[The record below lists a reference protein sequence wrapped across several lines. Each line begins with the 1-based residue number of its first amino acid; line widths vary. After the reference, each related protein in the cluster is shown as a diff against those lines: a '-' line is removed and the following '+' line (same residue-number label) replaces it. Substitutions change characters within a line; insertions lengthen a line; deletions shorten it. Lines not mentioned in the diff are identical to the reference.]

1 MEDAVTQI
9 KQKLDI
15 VDVIGSY
22 VSLKKSGRNYKALCP
37 FHNEKTPSFM
47 VSQELQ
53 IYKCFGCGVGGDI
66 FNFVEAIE
74 GVDFPRALEIL
85 AEKAGVKLVK
95 SKDYDAQSQIK
106 KKIYEINEITT
117 KFYQYM
123 LLKHKVGTRALNYL
137 KKERKLNEDSIKI
150 FRLGYAPDSWNAL
163 CGFLRKKGFK
173 EEDLILSGVAVKRSS
188 GNDIIDKFRGRVVF
202 PLINT
207 DNRVLGFTGR
217 TIFDREPKYLNTSE
231 TPVFHKS
238 FFIFGLDKNRL
249 NIKKTGAIF
258 VEGQMDV
265 ISAYQCGIKNVV
277 CVSGTSLTE
286 NQLDILSRYTQ
297 DVAFC
302 FDSDFAGIEASY
314 RAIEMA
320 EKKNFNVR
328 AVLIPEPFK
337 DLDDLIK
344 SDANRAK
351 EIIEKPIPIY
361 DFFLTTFLKKYDKR
375 TAIGKKKIME
385 DLVPI
390 FSKISNRILFDHYVK
405 QISSELEISEN
416 TIYSLFKEVPS
427 EREKS
432 YEEFRELEE
441 KSISKIY
448 GLEGHFISLV
458 LKSPIDSAKSAV
470 EKLKKED
477 FLNEK
482 IAEIFNCLKTYL
494 KDRKTDIN
502 IKTFLNKLDEDLK
515 EITSELYLW
524 DFVEEVDSEEGQKV
538 LERELKEVIER
549 IKKDSVRRQL
559 QIISSDIKM
568 AETRKDNEEVERL
581 TKKFEKLSKN
591 LL

>member
-1 MEDAVTQI
+1 
-9 KQKLDI
+9 
-15 VDVIGSY
+15 
-22 VSLKKSGRNYKALCP
+22 
-37 FHNEKTPSFM
+37 
-47 VSQELQ
+47 
-53 IYKCFGCGVGGDI
+53 
-66 FNFVEAIE
+66 
-74 GVDFPRALEIL
+74 
-85 AEKAGVKLVK
+85 
-95 SKDYDAQSQIK
+95 
-106 KKIYEINEITT
+106 
-117 KFYQYM
+117 
-123 LLKHKVGTRALNYL
+123 
-137 KKERKLNEDSIKI
+137 
-150 FRLGYAPDSWNAL
+150 
-163 CGFLRKKGFK
+163 
-173 EEDLILSGVAVKRSS
+173 
-188 GNDIIDKFRGRVVF
+188 
-202 PLINT
+202 
-207 DNRVLGFTGR
+207 
-217 TIFDREPKYLNTSE
+217 
-231 TPVFHKS
+231 
-238 FFIFGLDKNRL
+238 
-249 NIKKTGAIF
+249 
-258 VEGQMDV
+258 
-265 ISAYQCGIKNVV
+265 
-277 CVSGTSLTE
+277 
-286 NQLDILSRYTQ
+286 
-297 DVAFC
+297 
-302 FDSDFAGIEASY
+302 
-314 RAIEMA
+314 MA
-320 EKKNFNVR
+320 EKKNFNVK

-351 EIIEKPIPIY
+351 EVIGNPIPIY
-361 DFFLTTFLKKYDKR
+361 DFFLTTVLKKYDKR

-441 KSISKIY
+441 KSLPQIY
-448 GLEGHFISLV
+448 GPEGHFISLI

-477 FLNEK
+477 FLNGK
-482 IAEIFNCLKTYL
+482 VAEIFNHLKMYL

-524 DFVEEVDSEEGQKV
+524 DFMEEGDSEEGKKV

-568 AETRKDNEEVERL
+568 AETRKDNKEVERL